1 MPKGTPV
8 STPSKIIRQQVK
20 ALEEA
25 AAPVSAVRAR
35 AKKDT
40 GRLTDFG
47 KDLLRTGK
55 KHSIPQ
61 AEMARLLGITP
72 AAVTPYYK

>member
-1 MPKGTPV
+1 M

-20 ALEEA
+20 VLEEA
-25 AAPVSAVRAR
+25 AAPIAAVRSR

-55 KHSIPQ
+55 KHGIPQ

-72 AAVTPYYK
+72 AGVTPYYK